1 MYSITCYNVP
11 MRYGFKRKL
20 NIEDYT
26 KNAAKNFSMT
36 RLIIYTAISALLTIL
51 LFVTSLQY
59 NYEGVAFIFT
69 GIVFMAILGYTIL
82 NICAIVKKVKESK

>member
-1 MYSITCYNVP
+1 
-11 MRYGFKRKL
+11 MRYGFKRNL
-20 NIEDYT
+20 NIQDYT

-36 RLIIYTAISALLTIL
+36 RLIVYTIISAILTVL

-69 GIVFMAILGYTIL
+69 GLVFLAIFGYTVL
-82 NICAIVKKVKESK
+82 NICAIVKKIKDSR